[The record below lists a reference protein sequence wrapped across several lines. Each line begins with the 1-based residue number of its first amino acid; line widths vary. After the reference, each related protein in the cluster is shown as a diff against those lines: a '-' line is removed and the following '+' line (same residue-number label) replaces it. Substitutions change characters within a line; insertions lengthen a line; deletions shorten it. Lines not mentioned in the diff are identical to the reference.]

1 MPYKI
6 KLLYLYYRKLN
17 TMKYFNQKQTDK
29 SISII
34 QKSLGNDYVVKW
46 NQITDGYVTVY
57 EVCLKKDYDRWCLE
71 QQSSKNYLQPNYN
84 SVCMSLND
92 INDYGDITLFKNIWE
107 IGGLEMSGQDDY
119 VIGEKILMSYKKV
132 GNSVEDI
139 TDRLINETN
148 FIQTIKDNIDNDKVL
163 ISMK

>member
-1 MPYKI
+1 
-6 KLLYLYYRKLN
+6 
-17 TMKYFNQKQTDK
+17 MKYFNQKQTDK

-34 QKSLGNDYVVKW
+34 QKSLGNDYVVKC
-46 NQITDGYVTVY
+46 NQITDGHVTVY

-92 INDYGDITLFKNIWE
+92 INDYDDITLFKNIWE

-148 FIQTIKDNIDNDKVL
+148 FIQTIKDNIDNDKFL